1 MREQLIR
8 MTMKSVRLGVD
19 KAHVVISQ
27 FFDGMNHASFNY
39 VRTFRQR
46 HCFTEDELA
55 YLVSHRSHTRISRI
69 EIGRATPNL
78 AVGLALQVLFRQE
91 PKQMFPGL
99 YESVED
105 EVMRRAKCFLD
116 DLDGRNDRRSKAKR
130 ELLESLARDDV

>member
-1 MREQLIR
+1 MRLE
-8 MTMKSVRLGVD
+8 VD

-27 FFDGMNHASFNY
+27 FFDCMNHASFNY

-69 EIGRATPNL
+69 EVGRAVPNL
-78 AVGLALQVLFRQE
+78 AVGLALQVLFRQT

-99 YESVED
+99 YEAVED
-105 EVMRRAKCFLD
+105 EVMRRAKSFLD
-116 DLDGRNDRRSKAKR
+116 DLEGHDDRRSRAKR
-130 ELLESLARDDV
+130 ELLEGLAREDGGDGV